1 MVDEIERLPE
11 QNASQDRRGDT
22 ARLQKKVNDGLAAEQ
37 RLDDGG
43 VAPWEV
49 SQLRRIASE
58 GRNAQ
63 SALRRRG
70 HETSLP
76 EEAAPDD

>member
-1 MVDEIERLPE
+1 MVDEMERLPE
-11 QNASQDRRGDT
+11 QAASPDRGVDT
-22 ARLQKKVNDGLAAEQ
+22 ARLQRKVRDGLAAER

-49 SQLRRIASE
+49 SRLRRLATE

-63 SALRRRG
+63 NALRRRG

-76 EEAAPDD
+76 EEAAPED